1 MLASD
6 RALGQSGRSSIP
18 LPRISGAVPDFSLEI
33 EAGANDGV
41 LVAGIDEAGR
51 GPWAGPVVAAAVILD
66 MSTLPSDLAACIDD
80 SKALTRA
87 EREEIFEALKS
98 CAVIGIARADVE
110 EIDAINILQASLKAM
125 RRAVRRL
132 PTRPTF
138 ALVDG
143 NVRPRLSKCKV
154 RTVVG
159 GDALCLSIAAA
170 SIVAKVTRD
179 RLMRWHARR
188 HKGYG
193 WETNVGYGTRQHRLA
208 LDELG
213 LTPLHRRSFR
223 PIWER
228 LDPAQLALDLK
239 TLDEVPVESVSQS
252 LPAEA

>member
-1 MLASD
+1 M
-6 RALGQSGRSSIP
+6 
-18 LPRISGAVPDFSLEI
+18 PDFRLEI
-33 EAGANDGV
+33 EAGADDGV
-41 LVAGIDEAGR
+41 IVAGIDEVGR

-66 MSTLPSDLAACIDD
+66 MARLPCDLAACIDD
-80 SKALTRA
+80 SKALTRSQ
-87 EREEIFEALKS
+87 REEIFAALKPY
-98 CAVIGIARADVE
+98 AVIGIARAEVD

-132 PTRPTF
+132 PTRPAC

-143 NVRPRLSKCKV
+143 NVRPRLSRCKV

-159 GDALCLSIAAA
+159 GDALSLSIAAA

-179 RLMRWHARR
+179 RLMLWHARR

-208 LDELG
+208 LDQLG

-228 LDPAQLALDLK
+228 LDPAQLALDLQ
-239 TLDEVPVESVSQS
+239 TLGEVTTESVSQS
-252 LPAEA
+252 LPTEA